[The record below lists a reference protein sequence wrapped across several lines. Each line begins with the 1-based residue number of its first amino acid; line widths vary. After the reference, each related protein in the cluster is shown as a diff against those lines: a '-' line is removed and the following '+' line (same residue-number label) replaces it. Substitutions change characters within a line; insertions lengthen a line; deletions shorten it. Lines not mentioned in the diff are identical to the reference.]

1 MKIEHQYETEI
12 FINQGG
18 SITIKQKQWPEDH
31 AIITNQ
37 LHHIDMVI
45 TELKLLKKE
54 LKEIKKEQGHD
65 SQL

>member
-1 MKIEHQYETEI
+1 MKIEHQDETEI

-18 SITIKQKQWPEDH
+18 SITIKQNQWPEDD
-31 AIITNQ
+31 AIITIQ

-45 TELKLLKKE
+45 SELKLLKKE